1 MDVELS
7 LTTQLIHEAP
17 IAEPLIVGPDE
28 PVRDVLRRLQELRTG
43 SVLVCR
49 DDRMVGIFTE
59 RDALQL
65 MARACRE
72 GESLFDG
79 PIEEVMVTSP
89 VTLTQD
95 ASIASAI
102 RKMSEGGYRRLPVVD
117 AQGRPQGMLT
127 VSGIVHFLVEHFPE
141 TVYNLPPDPKLA
153 PQEREGA

>member
-7 LTTQLIHEAP
+7 LTTQLIDEAP
-17 IAEPLIVGPDE
+17 IAEPLTVGPE
-28 PVRDVLRRLQELRTG
+28 TPVRDVLRRLQELRTG

-49 DDRMVGIFTE
+49 DDRLVGIFTE

-65 MARACRE
+65 MARACRD
-72 GESLFDG
+72 GSAVFDE
-79 PIEEVMVTSP
+79 PIETVMVSSP
-89 VTLTQD
+89 VTLTQQ

-102 RKMSEGGYRRLPVVD
+102 RKMADGGYRRLPVVD
-117 AQGRPQGMLT
+117 GEGRPQGMLT

-141 TVYNLPPDPKLA
+141 TVYNLPPDPKPA

>member
-1 MDVELS
+1 GGVDVELS

-17 IAEPLIVGPDE
+17 IAEPLIVEPE
-28 PVRDVLRRLQELRTG
+28 TPVRDVLRRLQELRTG

-49 DDRMVGIFTE
+49 DDLLVGIFTE

-79 PIEEVMVTSP
+79 PIEDAMIASP

-102 RKMSEGGYRRLPVVD
+102 RKMS
-117 AQGRPQGMLT
+117 
-127 VSGIVHFLVEHFPE
+127 
-141 TVYNLPPDPKLA
+141 
-153 PQEREGA
+153 

>member
-17 IAEPLIVGPDE
+17 IAEPLIVGPDTT
-28 PVRDVLRRLQELRTG
+28 VREVLERLRDLRTG

-49 DDRMVGIFTE
+49 DELLGIFTE

-72 GESLFDG
+72 GSSVFDG
-79 PIEEVMVTSP
+79 PIEKVMISSP
-89 VTLTQD
+89 VTLTPQ

-117 AQGRPQGMLT
+117 AENRPQGMLT
-127 VSGIVHFLVEHFPE
+127 VSGIVHFLVDHFPE
-141 TVYNLPPDPKLA
+141 TVYNLPPDPKPA